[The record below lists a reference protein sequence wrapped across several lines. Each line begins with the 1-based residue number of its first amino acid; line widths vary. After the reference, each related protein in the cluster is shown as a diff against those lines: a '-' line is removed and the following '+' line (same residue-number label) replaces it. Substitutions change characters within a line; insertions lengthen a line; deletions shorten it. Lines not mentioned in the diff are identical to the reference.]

1 MALLE
6 VYADVGC
13 PFTHVGLAWV
23 VERRRRL
30 GREDLAVHVRSWPL
44 ELVNGRPL
52 DPATVADHVRELR
65 QQVAPD
71 LFGGFDPAAFPT
83 TTLPALALAASA
95 YDRGLGVGESVS
107 LALRHALFEEGRDVS
122 DPDVLGEVARAHGLE
137 APAATRRRC
146 AASGTR
152 AGRAG
157 SGARP
162 ISTAGPTTSSA
173 HHSTSGATPR
183 ATCRSTARWNCS
195 TLSSPTAWGSHRP
208 RRPPE
213 RPAPRTYGHAAA
225 RAAACGRPDQRRAT
239 AG

>member
-137 APAATRRRC
+137 GAGRDEAAVRREWDEGRARGVRGSPHFYCGPNDVFCPSLDIGRDAEGHLQVHRSVELLDAFLSNCVGLAPAPPAT
-146 AASGTR
+146 
-152 AGRAG
+152 
-157 SGARP
+157 
-162 ISTAGPTTSSA
+162 
-173 HHSTSGATPR
+173 
-183 ATCRSTARWNCS
+183 
-195 TLSSPTAWGSHRP
+195 
-208 RRPPE
+208 
-213 RPAPRTYGHAAA
+213 
-225 RAAACGRPDQRRAT
+225 
-239 AG
+239 